1 MNTLHE
7 RPRYGRAILRRFGL
21 SDQELLGS
29 GGESR
34 VYALDDDRVLRV
46 FGPGAT
52 EAKIDGLLRFYE
64 TLDVTDVD
72 FLVPD
77 VLESGREDDL
87 IYSIETRLP
96 GRDLSTVFNEL
107 DHEARVRALKDLAR
121 VAGEVRKLRS
131 CFASYGEIL
140 ADNPVER
147 DSWSE
152 FLLDRARMS
161 LRRSQASLVRD
172 VPDLDPVVA
181 EWEADVRTLVGAPQ
195 PELVHGDFFPG
206 NVMVDNSGKLTAV
219 IDFSPMT
226 VRGDWRLDITG
237 AEVFLELGGVGRRE
251 DRQIVE
257 RELNDRYGVP
267 ADVTDVYRR
276 YYALY
281 FSAVGSE
288 DPPVYDW
295 CVRQLTQ
302 SGSD

>member
-161 LRRSQASLVRD
+161 LRRSQASLARD

-206 NVMVDNSGKLTAV
+206 NVMVDDSGKLTAV

-226 VRGDWRLDITG
+226 VSGDWRLDITG

>member
-1 MNTLHE
+1 MNTMHE

-161 LRRSQASLVRD
+161 LRRSQASLARD

-206 NVMVDNSGKLTAV
+206 NVMVDDSGKLTAV

-226 VRGDWRLDITG
+226 VSGDWRLDITG

>member
-131 CFASYGEIL
+131 SFASYGEIL

-161 LRRSQASLVRD
+161 LRRSQASLARD

-226 VRGDWRLDITG
+226 VSGDWRLDITG

>member
-1 MNTLHE
+1 
-7 RPRYGRAILRRFGL
+7 
-21 SDQELLGS
+21 
-29 GGESR
+29 
-34 VYALDDDRVLRV
+34 
-46 FGPGAT
+46 
-52 EAKIDGLLRFYE
+52 
-64 TLDVTDVD
+64 
-72 FLVPD
+72 
-77 VLESGREDDL
+77 
-87 IYSIETRLP
+87 
-96 GRDLSTVFNEL
+96 
-107 DHEARVRALKDLAR
+107 
-121 VAGEVRKLRS
+121 
-131 CFASYGEIL
+131 
-140 ADNPVER
+140 
-147 DSWSE
+147 
-152 FLLDRARMS
+152 MS
-161 LRRSQASLVRD
+161 LRRSQASLARD

-206 NVMVDNSGKLTAV
+206 NVMVDDSGKLTAV

-226 VRGDWRLDITG
+226 VSGDWRLDITG

>member
-1 MNTLHE
+1 MNTMHE
-7 RPRYGRAILRRFGL
+7 RPRYGRAVLRRFGL

-161 LRRSQASLVRD
+161 LRRSQASLARD

-226 VRGDWRLDITG
+226 VSGDWRLDITG

>member
-131 CFASYGEIL
+131 SFASYGEIL

-226 VRGDWRLDITG
+226 VSGDWRLDITG

>member
-1 MNTLHE
+1 MNTMHE
-7 RPRYGRAILRRFGL
+7 RPRYGRAVLRRFGL

-131 CFASYGEIL
+131 SFASYGEIL

-161 LRRSQASLVRD
+161 LRRSQASLARD

-226 VRGDWRLDITG
+226 VSGDWRLDITG